1 MPAPIV
7 LLHGWACPASY
18 WNPVAARLRAA
29 GREVLNLDLPGY
41 GTPVDLD
48 FEWTVENVAAT
59 FALELSRRSPI
70 HWVGHSLG
78 GSIAA
83 TIAARYP
90 RTTASL
96 TLVGMVPVA
105 PSAAAEEK
113 LRRLFG
119 GPEPADDEAADEML
133 AAWFRGGEEP
143 QGEDRERFLAPFRL
157 PPAVVRQSMLA
168 GITGAAPDV
177 PDLVTAPTLV
187 VTGTRDGT
195 RPPEIVREFLDDHP
209 GWSHELVA
217 DAGHMVHWERPDV
230 CAEAVLRHVE
240 RSEGRRPRQLEAAD

>member
-1 MPAPIV
+1 MRAPIV

-18 WNPVAARLRAA
+18 WNPVAGLLREA

-41 GTPVDLD
+41 GTPLEAG
-48 FEWTVENVAAT
+48 FEWTVENVAAV
-59 FALELSRRSPI
+59 FALELSGRSPV

-119 GPEPADDEAADEML
+119 GPGAPDEDAAEEML

-157 PPAVVRQSMLA
+157 PPAVVRRSMEA

-177 PDLVTAPTLV
+177 PELVSVPTLV

-195 RPPEIVREFLDDHP
+195 RTPDAVKEFLLGHP
-209 GWSHELVA
+209 AWSHELVT
-217 DAGHMVHWERPDV
+217 DAGHMVHWERPEA
-230 CAEAVLRHVE
+230 CTEALLRHIARAEAG
-240 RSEGRRPRQLEAAD
+240 SPRAAG

>member
-1 MPAPIV
+1 MAAPIV

-18 WNPVAARLRAA
+18 WDPVAGLLREG

-41 GTPVDLD
+41 GTPLEPG
-48 FEWTVENVAAT
+48 FEWTVENVAAM
-59 FALELSRRSPI
+59 FALELSGRSPV

-105 PSAAAEEK
+105 PSSAAEEK

-119 GPEPADDEAADEML
+119 GPEPSGEEAAEEML

-157 PPAVVRQSMLA
+157 PPAVVRRSMAA

-177 PDLVTAPTLV
+177 PDLVSAPTLV

-195 RPPEIVREFLDDHP
+195 RTPDAVKEFLRGHP
-209 GWSHELVA
+209 TWRHELVT
-217 DAGHMVHWERPDV
+217 DAGHMVHWEQPEA
-230 CAEAVLRHVE
+230 CAAAVLKHVARAE
-240 RSEGRRPRQLEAAD
+240 DS

>member
-1 MPAPIV
+1 MRAPVV

-41 GTPVDLD
+41 GKPVDRD
-48 FEWTVENVAAT
+48 FEWTVENVAAA
-59 FALELSRRSPI
+59 FALELSVRSPI

-119 GPEPADDEAADEML
+119 GPEPAEDEAADEML

-143 QGEDRERFLAPFRL
+143 QGEDREKFLAPFRL
-157 PPAVVRQSMLA
+157 PPAVVRQSMEA

-177 PDLVTAPTLV
+177 PDLITAPTLV

-195 RPPEIVREFLDDHP
+195 RTPEIVREFLDDHP
-209 GWSHELVA
+209 GWSHELVT

-230 CAEAVLRHVE
+230 CADAVLQHVE
-240 RSEGRRPRQLEAAD
+240 RAEGRRPRQLEAAE